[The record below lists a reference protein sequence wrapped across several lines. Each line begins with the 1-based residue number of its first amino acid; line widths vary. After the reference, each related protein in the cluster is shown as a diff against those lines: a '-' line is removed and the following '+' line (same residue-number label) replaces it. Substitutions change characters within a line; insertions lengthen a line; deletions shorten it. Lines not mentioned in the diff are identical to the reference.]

1 MRNGMGKNYWII
13 TIGLVL
19 VTIIASN
26 LAFLPGP
33 SWLYCLSQILYIG
46 CEVLG
51 LTSFIAVPI
60 GFIALAIIYWIKE
73 GRTKYVLKAFFLL
86 LVIFPVTC
94 FSSTI
99 WLAQLFR
106 WQSRHYAMSKAEQLI
121 SSIEYYKTQEGQYPD
136 NLIQLVPKHIE
147 KIPRPG
153 IIGIRPFEY
162 ERKDDSYSLVFMQN
176 YILGFNWEV
185 VVYDANDQHVARSG
199 NTTLYE
205 TGREHWKYYI
215 LD

>member
-1 MRNGMGKNYWII
+1 MGKNYWII

-33 SWLYCLSQILYIG
+33 SWLYRPSQILYNS
-46 CEVLG
+46 CSLLG
-51 LTSFIAVPI
+51 LIALITVPI
-60 GFIALAIIYWIKE
+60 GLIALAIIYWIKV
-73 GRTKYVLKAFFLL
+73 GRTKYALKGFFWL

-94 FSSTI
+94 FSSFM
-99 WLAQLFR
+99 WLAPLFR
-106 WQSRHYAMSKAEQLI
+106 WQSRHYAMNRAEPLI

-153 IIGIRPFEY
+153 IIGTPPFEY
-162 ERKDDSYSLVFMQN
+162 ERKYDSYSLVFMQN
-176 YILGFNWEV
+176 YIMGFNWEV
-185 VVYDANDQHVARSG
+185 VVYDANDQHVARSA